1 MGRPRTRNQWGE
13 FFEKLNEEKKLKRNQ
28 FSGLENN
35 DSDVDE
41 VIVVEKERKRHRR
54 SSETKKGS
62 SSDIEFVEDFVKGE
76 REKEKEKEKGK
87 EKEKDKRKCLDL
99 VESDS
104 SDDVA
109 FIGETFP
116 VYTNKNDMVKVI
128 SLDSD
133 TDEKEREKEKGKDTG
148 TSSQSLPVA
157 IYKLFALFILPLPQ
171 ITSAEAGK
179 KTSELGPSAG
189 VKTSFVFELVKLCSA
204 HGERVIVFSRLVE
217 PMLLIEQQLMHR
229 LKWSE
234 NEEILYMDGK
244 IDAKY

>member
-35 DSDVDE
+35 ASSGTDVDE

-76 REKEKEKEKGK
+76 REKEKEK
-87 EKEKDKRKCLDL
+87 DKSKCLDL

-116 VYTNKNDMVKVI
+116 VCRNNSDMVKVI

-133 TDEKEREKEKGKDTG
+133 TDEKERGKEKGKDTG
-148 TSSQSLPVA
+148 TSTQSLPVA
-157 IYKLFALFILPLPQ
+157 IYKLFALFILPSPQ

-179 KTSELGPSAG
+179 KTSSSVQVPG
-189 VKTSFVFELVKLCSA
+189 VKTNFVFELVKLCSA

-217 PMLLIEQQLMHR
+217 PLSLIEQQLMQH

-234 NEEILYMDGK
+234 NEEMLYMDGK

>member
-1 MGRPRTRNQWGE
+1 MKGKNAYELGRPRTRNQWGE

-54 SSETKKGS
+54 SN
-62 SSDIEFVEDFVKGE
+62 
-76 REKEKEKEKGK
+76 
-87 EKEKDKRKCLDL
+87 L

-104 SDDVA
+104 SDDDVA

-116 VYTNKNDMVKVI
+116 VCRNKSDMVKVI

-133 TDEKEREKEKGKDTG
+133 TDEKEREREKEKGKNTDYICRSG
-148 TSSQSLPVA
+148 EKDL
-157 IYKLFALFILPLPQ
+157 
-171 ITSAEAGK
+171 
-179 KTSELGPSAG
+179 ELDPSAG

-204 HGERVIVFSRLVE
+204 HRERVIVFSRLVE
-217 PMLLIEQQLMHR
+217 PLSLIEQQLMQH

>member
-1 MGRPRTRNQWGE
+1 MKGKNAYELGRPRTRNQWNE

-62 SSDIEFVEDFVKGE
+62 PSDIEFVEDFVKGE
-76 REKEKEKEKGK
+76 REKGK
-87 EKEKDKRKCLDL
+87 EKDEDKRKCLLDL

-109 FIGETFP
+109 FLGETFP
-116 VYTNKNDMVKVI
+116 VCRNKSDMVKVI

-148 TSSQSLPVA
+148 TSSQSLPVNQPR
-157 IYKLFALFILPLPQ
+157 IC
-171 ITSAEAGK
+171 K
-179 KTSELGPSAG
+179 KSWLISLQQTLID
-189 VKTSFVFELVKLCSA
+189 LVSKKNFKS
-204 HGERVIVFSRLVE
+204 
-217 PMLLIEQQLMHR
+217 
-229 LKWSE
+229 
-234 NEEILYMDGK
+234 
-244 IDAKY
+244 